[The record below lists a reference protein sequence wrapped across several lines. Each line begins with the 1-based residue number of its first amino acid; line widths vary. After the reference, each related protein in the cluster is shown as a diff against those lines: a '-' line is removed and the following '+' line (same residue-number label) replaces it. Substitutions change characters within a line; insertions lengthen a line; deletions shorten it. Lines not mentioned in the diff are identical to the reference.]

1 MACNAS
7 CIYRSPISIEIAA
20 ATAKTTAD
28 HAFFAVALNV
38 LAFLTLAKLGVK
50 EGNIRMSAFQGLIS
64 AFMLNG
70 THLLAHHVIGKEKG
84 ETQKIVKLALV
95 FFVSVYCFPSIAER
109 FDKEVTFYEA
119 FRYGAFSC
127 VGISLYN
134 LGCLKETI

>member
-1 MACNAS
+1 MACSAT
-7 CIYRSPISIEIAA
+7 CIYRSPISLELAA

-28 HAFFAVALNV
+28 HTFFAAGLNV
-38 LAFLTLAKLGVK
+38 LATLTLAKLGVN
-50 EGNIRMSAFQGLIS
+50 EGDAQMSALQGLIS
-64 AFMLNG
+64 ALILNG
-70 THLLAHHVIGKEKG
+70 THLLTHHVTEKEKG

-119 FRYGAFSC
+119 FRYGSFSC